1 MLVKILKGTGMVLG
15 SLVLL
20 LGIAYAVIA
29 RNITERVEK
38 TYDFARESFPI
49 PNDSLSIER
58 GKHVALIKGCIE
70 CHGENLAGKVM
81 IDEPPMGR
89 LVATNLT
96 RGKGGLPDD
105 YAAEDWIRALRHG
118 VGRNG
123 RPLIFMPSHET
134 TLLSQEDM
142 AALIAYCRQLPPVDQ
157 AWAPIK
163 LGPVVQVFSYLDK
176 MPLLSVEKIDHH
188 RALLTQADTSGGIAQ
203 GKYLAVSCSGC
214 HQPDFKGGEGA
225 APGSPPVPN
234 LTRSGHVGQWTQ
246 QQFIHTLRTGH
257 TPEGRVL
264 KNEDMPWKMTAQYQ
278 EKELVALYKY
288 FRSLP

>member
-1 MLVKILKGTGMVLG
+1 MVLG

-49 PNDSLSIER
+49 PNDSLSMER

-81 IDEPPMGR
+81 IDEPAMGR

-142 AALIAYCRQLPPVDQ
+142 AALIAYCRQRPPVDQ
-157 AWAPIK
+157 QWAPIK
-163 LGPVVQVFSYLDK
+163 LGPVVEVFSYLDK

-188 RALLTQADTSGGIAQ
+188 RALLSQADTSGGIAQ

-214 HQPDFKGGEGA
+214 HQPTFKGGEGV
-225 APGSPPVPN
+225 APGSPPVPD
-234 LTRSGHVGQWTQ
+234 LTRSGHVGKWTP

-257 TPEGRVL
+257 TPEGRIL

-288 FRSLP
+288 FQSLP